1 MKRVCRWAAAI
12 LMFAAVLAPVGA
24 QGADEGFLV
33 RLNAGLDVIDIGLAA
48 GVGAVY
54 RFPGPAGIGEIA
66 ADIFYGPY
74 WETYTEGLNTFDYSE
89 TLIIVAIRADWLFNY
104 EAGGT
109 GWYQVAG
116 TGVFAGS
123 YAWENYNRTTDYTE
137 GNSYF
142 ASGTVIN
149 LGVGYAFGSTW
160 EVRLEIPILVFFGEY
175 GEAAAISIP
184 ITAGVL
190 FRPR

>member
-1 MKRVCRWAAAI
+1 MKRVCPWAVVI
-12 LMFAAVLAPVGA
+12 LAFAAVRAPVGA
-24 QGADEGFLV
+24 QESDEGFLV
-33 RLNAGLDVIDIGLAA
+33 RFNVGLDVIDIGLAA
-48 GVGAVY
+48 GIGAAY
-54 RFPGPAGIGEIA
+54 RFPGPGGIGEVS
-66 ADIFYGPY
+66 ADIYYGPY
-74 WETYTEGLNTFDYSE
+74 WETYTEGANTFDYSE
-89 TLIIVAIRADWLFNY
+89 TLIIIAVRANWLFNY
-104 EAGGT
+104 EADVP

-123 YAWENYNRTTDYTE
+123 YSWENYNRTTDYTE

-149 LGVGYAFGSTW
+149 LGLGYVFSRTW
-160 EVRLEIPILVFFGEY
+160 EARLEIPVLVFFGEY
-175 GEAAAISIP
+175 GEAAAIAIP